1 MKLAKEFPGA
11 ENSGATYGAD
21 GQFDMSRLGRTATIH
36 SRKPLVDQATADQE
50 KENEAE
56 GTLKSK
62 KGTLKSKK
70 ATLKK
75 DEEPPKDIYKHPG
88 CFTTL
93 LRIFFGFIN
102 FVIFILALVGI
113 GFGLYGQIKFRLQE
127 SVSKLDYT
135 FSTDHQANLLIMTLF
150 YSQKH
155 ISTSIPIRRLLS

>member
-1 MKLAKEFPGA
+1 
-11 ENSGATYGAD
+11 
-21 GQFDMSRLGRTATIH
+21 MSRLGRTATIH
-36 SRKPLVDQATADQE
+36 SRKPLVDQAAADQE
-50 KENEAE
+50 KEIEAE

-70 ATLKK
+70 GTLKK

-127 SVSKLDYT
+127 SVSKLKSHFVLNFD
-135 FSTDHQANLLIMTLF
+135 QVKLQIMRPF

-155 ISTSIPIRRLLS
+155 ISTSIPIQHLLS